1 MNLALKTRTADHVR
15 IYFSRTQDPE
25 IREMLPSGVQTLE
38 EALANF
44 AQAQKPDAASYGRT
58 IYVDEEYVGDIWC
71 YCIDPSDEPQAMDS
85 YCIFEKSR
93 WNQGIAT
100 AALGEFLKEIVP
112 KYSLQSIG
120 AFTYSA
126 NLPSIQVL
134 VRNGFTQRQVF
145 TEDGRESRYFQLD
158 IM

>member
-1 MNLALKTRTADHVR
+1 MKLDLKTRTADHVR

-58 IYVDEEYVGDIWC
+58 IYVDGEYVGDIWC
-71 YCIDPSDEPQAMDS
+71 YCIDPSDEPQAMVS

-126 NLPSIQVL
+126 NLPSIRVL
-134 VRNGFTQRQVF
+134 VRNDFTQRQVF

>member
-1 MNLALKTRTADHVR
+1 MKLDLKTRTADHVR

-58 IYVDEEYVGDIWC
+58 IYVDGEYVGDIWC
-71 YCIDPSDEPQAMDS
+71 YCIDPSDEPQAMVS

-134 VRNGFTQRQVF
+134 VRNDFTQRQVF

>member
-1 MNLALKTRTADHVR
+1 MKLELKTRTADHVR
-15 IYFSRTQDPE
+15 IYFSRTQDSE

-71 YCIDPSDEPQAMDS
+71 YCIDPSDEPQAMVS

>member
-1 MNLALKTRTADHVR
+1 MKLDLKTRTADHVR

-58 IYVDEEYVGDIWC
+58 IYVDGEYVGDIWC
-71 YCIDPSDEPQAMDS
+71 YCIDPSDEPQAMVS

-100 AALGEFLKEIVP
+100 AALEEFLKEIVP

-134 VRNGFTQRQVF
+134 VRNDFTQRQVF

>member
-1 MNLALKTRTADHVR
+1 MKLDLKTRTADHVR

-58 IYVDEEYVGDIWC
+58 IYVDGEYVGDIWC
-71 YCIDPSDEPQAMDS
+71 YCIDPAGEPQAMVS

-100 AALGEFLKEIVP
+100 AALEEFLKEIVP

>member
-1 MNLALKTRTADHVR
+1 MKLDLKTRTADHVR

-71 YCIDPSDEPQAMDS
+71 YCIDPSDEPQAMVS